1 MAHAFPSTDLGPGAI
16 ERSLAAKAVA
26 ALAAAAAILLAAL
39 PALAQSPFYAASAD
53 ELRGE
58 PGSIIRKVRMQGS
71 PPGATAYRVLYRSTG
86 LRGQPI
92 AVSGVVIIPQ
102 QVFAGTGRPIVAWA
116 HPTSGVVPRCAP
128 SLADFLYQ
136 QIQGLTVML
145 DRGYIVTATDYPGL
159 GTPGPHPYLVGVS
172 EGRAVLDSIR
182 AARWIAGADAG
193 QRIALWGHSQ
203 GGQAVLYAARLA
215 RAYAP
220 ELDIAGVAA
229 AAPATDLGSLVRDD
243 IATPDGKNLLA
254 MTLWSWSRV
263 FGASLDGIVD
273 PRAIPVVNSL
283 ANVCLESP
291 FDILPRRRLSLDLQR
306 RFLIVDDLTQ
316 LHPWR
321 ELMAQNTVGTLPRR
335 FPVFLAQGTAD
346 DTVPPAVTQTY
357 RRRLCATGSA
367 VRFVLIE
374 GVDHTFIAHDSA
386 SAAVTWMGER
396 FAGLP
401 PPSDCGR

>member
-1 MAHAFPSTDLGPGAI
+1 MPHAHPSPDFGRRAVG
-16 ERSLAAKAVA
+16 RSLRAKAVA
-26 ALAAAAAILLAAL
+26 ALAAAAALLLAAL
-39 PALAQSPFYAASAD
+39 PAFAQSAFYLASAD
-53 ELRGE
+53 ELLGE
-58 PGSIIRKVRMQGS
+58 PGSIIRHERMQGS
-71 PPGATAYRVLYRSTG
+71 PPGATAYRVLYRSRG
-86 LRGQPI
+86 LGGQPI
-92 AVSGVVIIPQ
+92 AVSGVVVIPH

-136 QIQGLTVML
+136 QIQGLRAML

-193 QRIALWGHSQ
+193 RRIALWGHSQ

-215 RAYAP
+215 RTYAP

-229 AAPATDLGSLVRDD
+229 AAPATDLGVLMRDD
-243 IATPDGKNLLA
+243 IATAGGKNLLA

-263 FGASLDGIVD
+263 FGASLEGIVD
-273 PRAIPVVNSL
+273 PRAIPVVDNL

-291 FDILPRRRLSLDLQR
+291 LDILPRRRLGEDLQR
-306 RFLIVDDLTQ
+306 RFLLVDDLTR

-357 RRRLCATGSA
+357 KRRLCATGSA
-367 VRFVLIE
+367 VRLVLVE

-386 SAAVTWMGER
+386 SAAVAWMGER

-401 PPSDCGR
+401 PPNDCVR